1 MNQWEFID
9 SVGFLRG
16 FPKNLP
22 KFILGQGYG
31 ALLATRFLQ
40 HRADF
45 FEGAMVIN
53 PLYAFKEKFGG
64 MQLAM
69 MKAKI
74 FMDPYQIVSLK
85 LDSDSQALQDHASK
99 IDSLHYFDW
108 QLSHFMSTIEEQKET
123 LAKMKE
129 ISTPTLMVLSD
140 KD

>member
-1 MNQWEFID
+1 M
-9 SVGFLRG
+9 L
-16 FPKNLP
+16 
-22 KFILGQGYG
+22 
-31 ALLATRFLQ
+31 
-40 HRADF
+40 
-45 FEGAMVIN
+45 IN

-74 FMDPYQIVSLK
+74 YMDPYQVVALK
-85 LDSDSQALQDHASK
+85 HDSDSQALQDHASK
-99 IDSLHYFDW
+99 TDSLHYFDW

-123 LAKMKE
+123 LAKIKD